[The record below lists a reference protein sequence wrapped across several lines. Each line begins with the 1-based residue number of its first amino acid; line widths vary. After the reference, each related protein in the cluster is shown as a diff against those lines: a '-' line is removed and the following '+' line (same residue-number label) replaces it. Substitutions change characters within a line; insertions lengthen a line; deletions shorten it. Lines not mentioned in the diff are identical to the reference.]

1 MLYISKNDILHVK
14 LHDFKDNISR
24 YIRWLRAGKIQSI
37 IVKRHN
43 EPVGLF
49 IPIMNGEFVDTRSE
63 NFIPDDKALH
73 AVEVE
78 RIIAELNE

>member
-24 YIRWLRAGKIQSI
+24 YIRWLRAGKIASI

-43 EPVGLF
+43 EPVGLLIPVMDGKF
-49 IPIMNGEFVDTRSE
+49 IDTRDE
-63 NFIPDDKALH
+63 DFIPDNPARLC
-73 AVEVE
+73 
-78 RIIAELNE
+78 I